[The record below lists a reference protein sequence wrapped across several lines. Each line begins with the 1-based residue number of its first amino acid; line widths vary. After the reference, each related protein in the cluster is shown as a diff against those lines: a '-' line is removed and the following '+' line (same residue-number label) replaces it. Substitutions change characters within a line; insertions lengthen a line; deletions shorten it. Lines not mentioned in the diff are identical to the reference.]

1 MIDTELRNGS
11 LLSIAGQHFPGVV
24 EELSAARRRDRPHG
38 PVADQLWDF
47 LARHAPVL
55 KPTLGRVPK
64 AKKKLERD
72 S

>member
-1 MIDTELRNGS
+1 MKKELILHGMAWGRVPRFTIEAELRNGS
-11 LLSIAGQHFPGVV
+11 LLSI
-24 EELSAARRRDRPHG
+24 
-38 PVADQLWDF
+38 ADQLWDF

-64 AKKKLERD
+64 VKKAPEHG